1 MEENTIPLNE
11 NELSTLRA
19 NALKVKRAVDK
30 ILKAEK
36 VSIPELANRL
46 GINDRTLSKIMS
58 DSFYPSDDLVYRVEN
73 YKHA

>member
-19 NALKVKRAVDK
+19 NAIKVKRAVDK

-36 VSIPELANRL
+36 VSIPQLALRL
-46 GINDRTLSKIMS
+46 GINYKTLSKIMS
-58 DSFYPSDDLVYRVEN
+58 DSFYPSDDLVSRVEN
-73 YKHA
+73 YKRV

>member
-11 NELSTLRA
+11 NELSTLRS
-19 NALKVKRAVDK
+19 NAMKVKRAVDK

-36 VSIPELANRL
+36 LSIPELASRL
-46 GINDRTLSKIMS
+46 GINYKTLSKIMC
-58 DSFYPSDDLVYRVEN
+58 DSFYPTDDIVFRVEN